1 MGAFFDRKSSKM
13 DNMLIM
19 AAVKTKCTIHTFKI
33 LEFSFIILL
42 IQPVG
47 RPNFGEFLG
56 NVKVSHYI
64 MGKSREAI
72 ILRKCVLCPK

>member
-1 MGAFFDRKSSKM
+1 MY
-13 DNMLIM
+13 
-19 AAVKTKCTIHTFKI
+19 TIHTFKI